1 VLTFS
6 RRRAGF
12 TLIELLVTISLIG
25 ILIAM
30 AAPSV
35 RTMFADGRVRSTA
48 EALTAALRTA
58 QSTAVARSRI
68 AVFAMTN
75 TTPAYN
81 ATAVDGG
88 TNWFTEVLPQGDETQ
103 ATLGTLQTYTVARQY
118 GVTVAG
124 AGTGV
129 TCFNSLGK
137 LSTQPDTTTGVGLAC
152 TAPSDG
158 SPITFAVSRSGAVRK
173 FNVVVYPGGRVRM
186 CDALKTLSYN
196 NPDGC

>member
-1 VLTFS
+1 MLTFS
-6 RRRAGF
+6 HRRAGF
-12 TLIELLVTISLIG
+12 SLIELLVTISLIG
-25 ILIAM
+25 ILLVV
-30 AAPSV
+30 AAPSI
-35 RTMFADGRVRSTA
+35 RTMMADGRVRSTA
-48 EALTAALRTA
+48 EALTAALRIT

-68 AVFAMTN
+68 AIFAMTN
-75 TTPAYN
+75 AAPAYS

-88 TNWFTEVLPQGDETQ
+88 TNWFSEVLPQGDETQ
-103 ATLGTLQTYTVARQY
+103 ASLGTLQTYTVARQY

-124 AGTGV
+124 TGTGV

-137 LSTQPDTTTGVGLAC
+137 LSTQGAGVTGIGLAC

-158 SPITFAVSRSGAVRK
+158 SPITFAVSRSDAIRK

-186 CDALKTLSYN
+186 CDALKTLSYA